1 MRELKNKYQII
12 YMDPPWQYGGSGG
25 SKWLRS
31 DNFYETIPD
40 KELSIKLEKSIKPL
54 IDEKNCL
61 IFVWVTGP
69 HLQKSIN
76 LICKS
81 LDVKYITVGFTW
93 YKERANVGNYTMSSC
108 EYCLIFKKGKIPSDR
123 IRNPGIM
130 QFLSKPISKHSEK
143 PFEIRNRIVQMFPKS
158 DKLEVFARHLT
169 PGFDVIGQHFGVE
182 I

>member
-1 MRELKNKYQII
+1 MNKLKNKYQII
-12 YMDPPWQYGGSGG
+12 YMDPPWKYGGSGG
-25 SKWLRS
+25 SKWLRA
-31 DNFYETIPD
+31 DNFYETISD

-54 IDEKNCL
+54 IDEKSCL

-69 HLQKSIN
+69 HLEKSIV

-81 LDVKYITVGFTW
+81 LSVNYITVGFVW

-123 IRNPGIM
+123 IRNPGTM
-130 QFLSKPISKHSEK
+130 QFLSKPVSKHSEK
-143 PFEIRNRIVQMFPKS
+143 PFEIRNRIMKMFPKS
-158 DKLEVFARHLT
+158 DKLEVFSRHQTL
-169 PGFDVIGQHFGVE
+169 GWDIIGKDLGVE